1 MGHRPENWPSWLD
14 EFRHRPMVLIAVA
27 LASGMA
33 VSFAPWVLVFGVSAL
48 AVALLGDRKALW
60 GSIVLVSL
68 LTGVVMRPPPVR
80 ELPLEASE
88 ARFERYGGSF
98 VVDSVPLS
106 RGAGLQA
113 YATIRGE
120 RFTVRFPQGF
130 EVNRGDLVSGEGE
143 IGPTSEFAGYD
154 LGSQGLLVL
163 ERAAVDQRGPPMW
176 RVGAAW
182 HRSFVESADGG
193 LSEGSSRAMAAMV
206 FNETS
211 GLRLDDWDQFRRT
224 GLIHILSASGFHV
237 AVVTG
242 LMLVLLSL
250 LPVPRIVQLIVL
262 GLVLITYAAAAGFR
276 PPIVR
281 AVMMSGLTLG
291 AHFWRREGDGLSGLA
306 AAVVGSLLLDPASV
320 NDLGFHLSVVSVA
333 VLVTYVSVSFGSRPK
348 LSELVG
354 YAFRA
359 SFASTLSTLPLIWFV
374 FGEITLWGV
383 LASVLLL
390 PVVSILVWL
399 GVISWLIG
407 IVVPP
412 LGDLLW
418 RGPTEWLCTAFLRI
432 VEWGSGLPGSSVVL
446 PVLPSGAMVMFLLA
460 GVLMWRSNERLAK

>member
-1 MGHRPENWPSWLD
+1 MGRRPENWPSWLD

-27 LASGMA
+27 LASGLA
-33 VSFAPWVLVFGVSAL
+33 VSFAPWVILFGFMAFGVAL
-48 AVALLGDRKALW
+48 SGDRKGLW
-60 GSIVLVSL
+60 GSSVLAFLVL
-68 LTGVVMRPPPVR
+68 GVLIRPPDVR
-80 ELPLEASE
+80 EMPLEASE
-88 ARFERYGGSF
+88 ARFVRWSGQI
-98 VVDSVPLS
+98 VVRSVPLP
-106 RGAGLQA
+106 RAGGLQA
-113 YATIRGE
+113 YAQVDGE
-120 RFTVRFPQGF
+120 RLTVRFPSGF
-130 EVNRGDLVSGEGE
+130 EVNRGDVVIGEGE
-143 IGPTSEFAGYD
+143 IGPSSEFAGYD

-163 ERAAVDQRGPPMW
+163 DRATVDQRGPPMW

-182 HRSFVESADGG
+182 HRSFVDSAAGG
-193 LSEGSSRAMAAMV
+193 LSEESSRTMAAMV

-211 GLRLDDWDQFRRT
+211 GLRLDDWEQFRRT

-281 AVMMSGLTLG
+281 AVMMSGFTLG

-333 VLVTYVSVSFGSRPK
+333 VLVTYVSADFASPPSWRELVSF
-348 LSELVG
+348 
-354 YAFRA
+354 AFRA
-359 SFASTLSTLPLIWFV
+359 SLASTLSTLPIIWFV

-383 LASVLLL
+383 LVSVLLL
-390 PVVSILVWL
+390 PVVSVLVWL
-399 GVISWLIG
+399 GVLAWLVG

-412 LGDLLW
+412 LGDLIW
-418 RGPTEWLCTAFLRI
+418 QGPTEWLCGAFLRV
-432 VEWGSGLPGSSVVL
+432 VEWGSMLPGSSIVL
-446 PVLPSGAMVMFLLA
+446 PVLPSGAMVLFLLA
-460 GVLMWRSNERLAK
+460 GVLMWRSRERLAK